1 MKPDRSACCILAVI
15 LSLPTL
21 HAEDVRITG
30 LTTESVAN
38 PMGVESLH
46 PGFSWNYA
54 GDARGFRQA
63 SWRITVA
70 SSATGLASDKPDL
83 WDSGWN
89 NGAETLN
96 IHYAGAPLQ
105 SGKSA
110 VWQVETRAVDGGS
123 FRSEPASFEMGLL
136 DETEWRDARWITRN
150 TEPPA
155 SIAALAEKW
164 TDYQIETR
172 FRILETCANLH
183 FRARYI
189 GGNGYS
195 VQIEPGAKDNVKLL
209 RHDGPKHVVLAKFPS
224 PVPLGAGEWH
234 TIRVDARGD
243 TFDLRIDGTPTGSFH
258 DKTHAA
264 GVPGVGALREDGT
277 WGRAEFDDFKV
288 SRDDT
293 VLFSEDFNHPSLNN
307 FQDLLFCGGGFSQ
320 PREGVLSVRATR
332 SLIED
337 KRGLEAPLLR
347 KEFMI
352 EKPVLSARAYVCGIG
367 YHEMSLNGNKVGDR
381 MLEPGYSRYDKRSYY
396 TIDDIKD
403 ALKPGRNAV
412 GFELGRGWFGIR
424 TPMLWGEYTD
434 GSWISE
440 PKLMA
445 LLRIDFTDGTT
456 VWVRT
461 DESFRTAPGPVLFD
475 SLKAGETHDH
485 RNLIPGWNQPGF
497 DDSKWTPARIA
508 ASAAKPEAQL
518 FPPIRVIERVP
529 AVSVKPL
536 GEGAWA
542 VDFGKHMAGNAVMK
556 TNGRAGERVIVQYA
570 EKWKDQGVPLMH
582 PFDPAATGCYQQD
595 TFVLSGSK
603 DELCRPR
610 FSYKGFRF
618 LIVWGFPGTPEPGD
632 FTAEVIHSDM
642 RPTGTFDSS
651 SKLLNSISDASLA
664 SIRSNMHSIPTDCPT
679 FEKLGW
685 TCDDAAPLE
694 AMMYGYDVEAL
705 YRKRLRDYADDIRPD
720 GLVSDV
726 VPGTWNRAG
735 NDPAWNG
742 SLIAIASKLHSFYG
756 ADHELAE
763 HYDTLKR
770 YHTWL
775 TRAANQPGKPPHIV
789 NPDQRKGYGDWV
801 PPDHKGGHG
810 PEGHSI
816 YQTCYY
822 FWYTTLMRD
831 IAASLGNT
839 ADRDAFDRQAGEIKR
854 AFNERFFDA
863 AAGAYFSVGKQGGFR
878 EASQVLPLYF
888 GLVPDDSVEKVFGNL
903 CADIRKRDGHFWVGI
918 LGFEFIADVL
928 MKHGRSDLAYEGHLK
943 TDFPSLGNMIREGAT
958 TLWESYSLE
967 TTRSLN
973 HKMFSTITE
982 WMFREVAGLGDD
994 PSAPGFRRA
1003 LIAPKPCLR
1012 FLTHARATYDS
1023 KSGRYESGWKIDG
1036 DAWILETSVPPNAE
1050 STVVLPVRQDAA
1062 LEVRE
1067 GDRLLWK
1074 DGKATADT
1082 PGITQVEATPQ
1093 GLRVSTGSG
1102 RFRFSCEKR
1111 FLIDP
1116 SAN

>member
-1 MKPDRSACCILAVI
+1 MRLQRLFSCVLAA
-15 LSLPTL
+15 SLFLPGL
-21 HAEDVRITG
+21 HAEDVRIAG
-30 LTTESVAN
+30 LTTESVVN
-38 PMGVESLH
+38 PTGVESPH
-46 PGFSWNYA
+46 PRFSWHYA

-63 SWRITVA
+63 SWRILVA
-70 SSATGLASDKPDL
+70 SSTAGLASGKPDL

-96 IHYAGAPLQ
+96 IRYAGSSLQ
-105 SGKSA
+105 SGRSA
-110 VWQVETRAVDGGS
+110 IWQVETRDVNGKT

-136 DETEWRDARWITRN
+136 DDADWQGAQWITRI

-164 TDYQIETR
+164 TDYQVESR

-195 VQIEPGAKDNVKLL
+195 VRIEPGAKDNLKVL
-209 RHDGPKHVVLAKFPS
+209 RHDGPKHVVLATFPS
-224 PVPLGAGEWH
+224 PVPLAAGEWH

-243 TFDLRIDGTPTGSFH
+243 AFEIRIDGTTTGSFR

-264 GVPGVGALREDGT
+264 GVPGVGALRDDGT

-288 SRDDT
+288 TRGET
-293 VLFSEDFNHPSLNN
+293 LLFSEDFNNPSLNN
-307 FQDLLFCGGGFSQ
+307 FQDLLFCNGGFSQ
-320 PREGVLSVRATR
+320 PRGGVLSVRATR

-352 EKPVLSARAYVCGIG
+352 DKPVLRARAYVCGIG
-367 YHEMSLNGNKVGDR
+367 YQEMSLNGNKVGDR
-381 MLEPGYSRYDKRSYY
+381 MLEPGYSRYDKRVYY
-396 TIDDIKD
+396 TIHDIKD
-403 ALKPGRNAV
+403 ALKPGRNAL
-412 GFELGRGWFGIR
+412 GFELGRGWLGIR
-424 TPMLWGEYTD
+424 TPTLWGEYAD

-445 LLRIDFTDGTT
+445 LLRIDFSDGTT
-456 VWVRT
+456 SLVRT
-461 DESFRTAPGPVLFD
+461 DESFRTAPGPILFD
-475 SLKAGETHDH
+475 SLKAGETHDA
-485 RNLIPGWNQPGF
+485 RKIIPGWNEPGF
-497 DDSKWTPARIA
+497 DDSKWASARIA
-508 ASAAKPEAQL
+508 KAAMRPESQL

-529 AVSVKPL
+529 AVSVKPI

-556 TNGRAGERVIVQYA
+556 ANGRAGDRVIVQYA
-570 EKWKDQGVPLMH
+570 EKWNEQGVPLMH

-603 DELCRPR
+603 DELCRPK

-632 FTAEVIHSDM
+632 FSAEVIHSDM

-651 SKLLNSISDASLA
+651 SKLLNSISEASLA

-705 YRKRLRDYADDIRPD
+705 YRKRLRDYADDMRPD

-735 NDPAWNG
+735 SDPAWNG

-756 ADHELAE
+756 ATHELAE
-763 HYDTLKR
+763 HYDTMKR
-770 YHTWL
+770 YHAWL

-822 FWYTTLMRD
+822 YWYTTLMWD
-831 IAASLGNT
+831 IAASLGNMS
-839 ADRDAFDRQAGEIKR
+839 DRDAFDRQAAEIRR
-854 AFNERFFDA
+854 AFNDRFFDA
-863 AAGAYFSVGKQGGFR
+863 EAAAYFSVGKQGGFR
-878 EASQVLPLYF
+878 QSSQVLPLYF
-888 GLVPDDSVEKVFGNL
+888 GLVPEDAVPKVL
-903 CADIRKRDGHFWVGI
+903 DHLADDIRRRDGHFWVGI
-918 LGFEFIADVL
+918 LGFEYIADVL
-928 MKHGRSDLAYEGHLK
+928 MRHGLRDLAYAGHLK
-943 TDFPSLGNMIREGAT
+943 TDFPGLGNMIREGAT

-982 WMFREVAGLGDD
+982 WMFRDVAGLGNN
-994 PSAPGFRRA
+994 PAAPGFTRSV
-1003 LIAPKPCLR
+1003 LAPKPDPG
-1012 FLTHARATYDS
+1012 FLTHAKAAYDS
-1023 KSGRYESGWKIDG
+1023 KSGRYECGWRIEGG
-1036 DAWILETSVPPNAE
+1036 DWIMESVVPPNAE
-1050 STVVLPVRQDAA
+1050 SIVILPVRTDAA
-1062 LEVRE
+1062 IEVRE
-1067 GDRLLWK
+1067 GGALLWK
-1074 DGKATADT
+1074 DGKQAGSI
-1082 PGITQVEATPQ
+1082 PGVQSIISGPE
-1093 GLRVSTGSG
+1093 GLRVTTSG
-1102 RFRFSCEKR
+1102 GRYRFSCGKG
-1111 FLIDP
+1111 FLR
-1116 SAN
+1116 